1 MAETPQPAS
10 GRVTVIGSFMTD
22 LVARVPR
29 RPVAGE
35 TLIGTD
41 FGMFVGGKGN
51 NQAIAAARCGAQVTI
66 IGRVGDDI
74 FAQPLFA
81 TLAENHIASQY
92 VTRDPE
98 AGTGTAM
105 IVVDPSGQNS
115 IVITP
120 RANLR
125 LTPEHLQEAREAFT
139 GAKVVMA
146 QLEIALETVL
156 AGARLAR
163 EAGARFLLNPAPAPR
178 EPLPEEVLRLTSII
192 VPNEVEAEQLTG
204 IPTSDDEGALRA
216 ARKLLE
222 PGPQEVILTLGAR
235 GALWVNQQQ
244 TRHLPA
250 IPVTQVDATAAG
262 DAFCGALAAALALD
276 LPMEQALR
284 WANAAGALAVTRL
297 GASPSLPTRAEVEQL
312 LHAGG

>member
-22 LVARVPR
+22 LVVRVPR

-81 TLAENHIASQY
+81 TLAENNIASQH
-92 VTRDPE
+92 VTRDPQ

-139 GAKVVMA
+139 GAKIVMA
-146 QLEIALETVL
+146 QLEIALETAL
-156 AGARLAR
+156 TGARLAR

-204 IPTSDDEGALRA
+204 ISTADSDGALRA
-216 ARKLLE
+216 ARRLLE
-222 PGPQEVILTLGAR
+222 LGPQDVILTLGAR

-262 DAFCGALAAALALD
+262 DAFCGALAAALALG

-312 LHAGG
+312 VAQQ

>member
-22 LVARVPR
+22 LVVRVPR

-81 TLAENHIASQY
+81 TLAENNIASQH
-92 VTRDPE
+92 VTRDPQ

-139 GAKVVMA
+139 GAKIVMA

-156 AGARLAR
+156 TGARLAR

-204 IPTSDDEGALRA
+204 ISTADSDGALRA
-216 ARKLLE
+216 ARRLLE
-222 PGPQEVILTLGAR
+222 LGPQDVILTLGAR

-262 DAFCGALAAALALD
+262 DAFCGALAAALALG

-312 LHAGG
+312 VAQQ

>member
-1 MAETPQPAS
+1 MSQTPQPAS

-22 LVARVPR
+22 LVVRVPR
-29 RPVAGE
+29 RPMAGE
-35 TLIGTD
+35 TLIGTE

-51 NQAIAAARCGAQVTI
+51 NQAIAAARCGAEVTI

-81 TLAENHIASQY
+81 TLADNNIASQH
-92 VTRDPE
+92 VTRDPDT
-98 AGTGTAM
+98 GTGTAM
-105 IVVDPSGQNS
+105 IIVDPSGQNS

-125 LTPEHLQEAREAFT
+125 LTPEHLQQARAAFI

-146 QLEIALETVL
+146 QLEISLETVL

-163 EAGARFLLNPAPAPR
+163 EAGARFLLNPAPAPG
-178 EPLPEEVLRLTSII
+178 EALPAELLRLTNII
-192 VPNEVEAEQLTG
+192 TPNEVEAAQLTG
-204 IPTSDDEGALRA
+204 IPTDDQDGALRA

-222 PGPQEVILTLGAR
+222 LGPQDVILTLGAR
-235 GALWVNQQQ
+235 GALWVNYQ
-244 TRHLPA
+244 HVLHIPV

-276 LPMEQALR
+276 LPMEEALR
-284 WANAAGALAVTRL
+284 WANAAGALAVTHL

-312 LHAGG
+312 LASQ